1 MATDR
6 GRRAALLDA
15 ALAAGVTGL
24 ALADALLGSS
34 EPGAPDYVLLLA
46 GTLALTARSRAPRV
60 VLAVTLLA
68 GLAYTARVEP
78 GPIATVPVLVAVY
91 TVVSVG
97 HRALGLGVAAPLMV
111 FAVASN
117 LAATGDATPA
127 GQAIQEAILPV
138 GWFVAAYVLGE
149 VARHRR
155 AYVRQAEERAAEAER
170 TREEVAL
177 RRASE
182 ERLRIARELHDSLT
196 HQISII
202 KVQAGVA
209 VHLARKRGEDL
220 PEALVAVQEASREA
234 TRELRATLE
243 VLRDSE
249 GDGPGHGLARLGD
262 LVERVGVPATVT
274 VDGPECALPADVDRA
289 AYRIV
294 QEALT
299 NVVRHAGAATASVR
313 LAYGADALTIVV
325 EDDGGAV
332 PGEDPVP
339 GVGLI
344 GMRERVTALGGRLC
358 AGPRAEGGFRVE
370 ASLPVGRPA

>member
-24 ALADALLGSS
+24 ALADAVLGSS
-34 EPGAPDYVLLLA
+34 EAGVLGYVLLLA
-46 GTLALTARSRAPRV
+46 GTLALAARSRAPRV

-91 TVVSVG
+91 TVVSLG
-97 HRALGLGVAAPLMV
+97 HRALGLGVAAPLLV

-117 LAATGDATPA
+117 LAATEDATPA

-138 GWFVAAYVLGE
+138 GWFVAGYVLGE

-209 VHLARKRGEDL
+209 VHLARKRGEDVS
-220 PEALVAVQEASREA
+220 EALLAVQEASREA

-243 VLRDSE
+243 VLRDSDGE
-249 GDGPGHGLARLGD
+249 GPGHGLARLDD
-262 LVERVGVPATVT
+262 LVERAGVPATVT
-274 VDGPECALPADVDRA
+274 VDGPERTLPADVDRA

-325 EDDGGAV
+325 EDDGSAA
-332 PGEDPVP
+332 PGNEPVP

-344 GMRERVTALGGRLC
+344 GMRERVSALGGRLR